1 MPTKEQRALV
11 RQSHGVAVARIVDPH
26 AIGGLAIDPH
36 SAALFAARGAGETM
50 VNRHDEGIA
59 DVQKAKQMNRYD
71 PDVLYWA
78 R

>member
-1 MPTKEQRALV
+1 MIRA
-11 RQSHGVAVARIVDPH
+11 ANA
-26 AIGGLAIDPH
+26 GLAIDPH